1 MKAPSPLDRPV
12 AAAPE
17 AQAAVD
23 AALLID
29 DRRGVAPLAD
39 GAGGAGPDEG
49 ARGGLGATWCD
60 AGIVSSGD
68 SVGAGAGPD
77 GYVSIQLDYL
87 GDWVPPTGGW
97 SVGFLKF

>member
-1 MKAPSPLDRPV
+1 M
-12 AAAPE
+12 
-17 AQAAVD
+17 
-23 AALLID
+23 
-29 DRRGVAPLAD
+29 PLA
-39 GAGGAGPDEG
+39 GGS
-49 ARGGLGATWCD
+49 TWFD
-60 AGIVSSGD
+60 AGIVSSVD